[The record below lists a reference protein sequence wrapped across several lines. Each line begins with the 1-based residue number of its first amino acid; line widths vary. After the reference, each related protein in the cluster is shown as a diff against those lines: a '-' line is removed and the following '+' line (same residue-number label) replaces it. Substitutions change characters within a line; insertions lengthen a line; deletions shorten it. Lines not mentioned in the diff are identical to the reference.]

1 MEIEITQVNERNMS
15 IVNYILVDL
24 ENIQPSNLNLLAL
37 LNYRVMVFVG
47 ANQNKINFE
56 FVEAMQILGEKAEY
70 IKIEGNGKNALDFHI
85 AFRLGQLS
93 QVQATINYF
102 HIISKDTGFDPLIKF
117 MLNQKMKVQRISCI
131 TEIKA
136 LKALMATTIEE
147 QAQIVI
153 ENLNS
158 RTNGKPKSET
168 SLQNT
173 VKSIFGNTI
182 EIEHIQK
189 IIGTLSRQKYLKIQD
204 DKVSY
209 IN

>member
-1 MEIEITQVNERNMS
+1 MEIEITQVNKRNMS

>member
-1 MEIEITQVNERNMS
+1 MS